1 MITRKP
7 HLKRRAATADCS
19 IEGRISCDNAAT
31 TITAQKAKVVNKV
44 VDNASVGGPQKAGD
58 AALSATLLATEATL
72 PRAIA
77 PVKQAAYL

>member
-7 HLKRRAATADCS
+7 QLKRRAATADCS

-44 VDNASVGGPQKAGD
+44 VDNASVGGHPKGRRRRVVGNFVGN
-58 AALSATLLATEATL
+58 LSDLATGN
-72 PRAIA
+72 RAG
-77 PVKQAAYL
+77 